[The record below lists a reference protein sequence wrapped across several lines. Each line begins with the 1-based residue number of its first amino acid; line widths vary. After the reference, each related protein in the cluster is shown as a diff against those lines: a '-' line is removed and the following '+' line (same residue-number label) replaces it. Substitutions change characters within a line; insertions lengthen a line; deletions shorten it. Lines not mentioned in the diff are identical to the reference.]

1 MNLSELRS
9 KSGGFTLVELLVGI
23 LLSGIVLAGLYSVF
37 ISQER
42 AFSAQERVAEMNQ
55 NIRAAMDLMTR
66 EIRMAG
72 YRPATAAVET
82 ANDTTFR
89 FQGDVDDKENPDGS
103 RDIERVEY
111 TRNADQN
118 RITRK
123 VWTYRTP
130 TGPWGI
136 SGGAQPFCENAT
148 ALSFS
153 YTMLDGSVTS
163 SPATLA
169 NIRKVTL
176 SITARTAYPDPKT
189 GLYGSITLKSDV
201 TPRNLAS

>member
-1 MNLSELRS
+1 MNLPELRS
-9 KSGGFTLVELLVGI
+9 TNGGFTLVELLAGI
-23 LLSGIVLAGLYSVF
+23 LISGIVLTGLYSVF

-82 ANDTTFR
+82 ANATTFR
-89 FQGDVDDKENPDGS
+89 FQADVDDKENPDGS

-123 VWTYRTP
+123 VWTYS
-130 TGPWGI
+130 GGAWGT

-153 YTMLDGSVTS
+153 YTMVDGSVTS

-176 SITARTAYPDPKT
+176 SITARTAYPDPAT
-189 GLYGSITLKSDV
+189 GQYRSITLTSDV